1 MLIAY
6 YLSRKNDNKKSP
18 ALKAENAPENT

>member
-18 ALKAENAPENT
+18 ALKAKNVPENT